1 MARRTKEEAAATRAA
16 LLDAAEEVFLERGV
30 ARASLDQISR
40 RAGVTRG
47 ALYWHFRNK
56 GDLFRAMLE
65 RVHLPFEDL
74 LNNLDHAE
82 VGHRPLEAVRLGCH
96 TGLKQ
101 CDTPR
106 HRRVHGIL
114 LHHCERTDD
123 FDPLQAKA
131 EIARETCQA
140 LLRQFQQAEERHQLR
155 PGLSP
160 ERATDLFH
168 YALSGLFWE
177 WLRVPDAFS
186 LSQRGPAL
194 VDDLITLIGSS
205 ETP

>member
-1 MARRTKEEAAATRAA
+1 MARRTKQEAAATRAA

-30 ARASLDQISR
+30 SRASLEVISR

-74 LNNLDHAE
+74 LNELDDSSVDH
-82 VGHRPLEAVRLGCH
+82 HPLEAIRLSCH
-96 TGLKQ
+96 VGLRQ
-101 CDTPR
+101 ADTPR

-123 FDPLQAKA
+123 FDPLEAKA

-140 LLRQFQQAEERHQLR
+140 LLRQFKQADLKQQLR

-177 WLRVPDAFS
+177 WLRAPQAFT
-186 LSQRGPAL
+186 LSERGPAL
-194 VDDLITLIGSS
+194 VDDLIRLIGHD
-205 ETP
+205 